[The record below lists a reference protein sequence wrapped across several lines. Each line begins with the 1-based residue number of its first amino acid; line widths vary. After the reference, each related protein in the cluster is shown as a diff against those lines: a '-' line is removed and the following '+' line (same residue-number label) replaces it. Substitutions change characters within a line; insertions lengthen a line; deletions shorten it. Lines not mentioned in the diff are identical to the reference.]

1 MKKVIV
7 LLIAMLLISLNSPMA
22 DETKNWETT
31 LNEYINEY
39 ISEVTNLACIEKRSQ
54 ELKKCNIPA
63 DKCKRFATLVA
74 KNCLGNEIAVRRP
87 IKHPR
92 NMTQEELLTVID
104 KAAICAGRTI
114 PVITYYVCPEQH
126 ERSWAGSGGYKWQ
139 GDGNR

>member
-7 LLIAMLLISLNSPMA
+7 LLIAMILTILNSAIA
-22 DETKNWETT
+22 DETRNWETT
-31 LNEYINEY
+31 LNEYI
-39 ISEVTNLACIEKRSQ
+39 SAVTNLACIEKRNPH
-54 ELKKCNIPA
+54 LKKCNIPT

-74 KNCLGNEIAVRRP
+74 KNCLGSEIAVRRP
-87 IKHPR
+87 IKHAK

-104 KAAICAGRTI
+104 KAAICAGRTV

-126 ERSWAGSGGYKWQ
+126 ERSWAGSDGYKWQ